1 MVVEAGLV
9 LAEVNG
15 LEVARAVVGD
25 DGADRIEVG
34 VGLYDRV
41 GHNVM
46 SAGRPIDRTLADV
59 VARVAAVRQPAAGAH
74 AFNRLCRERWLRTA
88 LVAEP
93 ALVGLVDLRPIDPL
107 PPRASLL
114 DVCAA
119 PALGTDVDGSA
130 VLVMASAGIDP
141 GLAVSTSAIAQ
152 REDPRRIVVALPSR
166 DRLAPIERL
175 LTRLRWPVEMV
186 GIAPPWSDQ
195 PPPG

>member
-1 MVVEAGLV
+1 VKV
-9 LAEVNG
+9 
-15 LEVARAVVGD
+15 
-25 DGADRIEVG
+25 
-34 VGLYDRV
+34 
-41 GHNVM
+41 
-46 SAGRPIDRTLADV
+46 
-59 VARVAAVRQPAAGAH
+59 
-74 AFNRLCRERWLRTA
+74 
-88 LVAEP
+88 VAEP

-119 PALGTDVDGSA
+119 PALGTDVDGPT

-152 REDPRRIVVALPSR
+152 REDPRRIVVALPSN

-186 GIAPPWSDQ
+186 GIAPPWSDR
-195 PPPG
+195 PPLR

>member
-1 MVVEAGLV
+1 MLWAGGSLWIVWTVWANSFFRSTGLLV
-9 LAEVNG
+9 G
-15 LEVARAVVGD
+15 
-25 DGADRIEVG
+25 
-34 VGLYDRV
+34 
-41 GHNVM
+41 
-46 SAGRPIDRTLADV
+46 S
-59 VARVAAVRQPAAGAH
+59 
-74 AFNRLCRERWLRTA
+74 
-88 LVAEP
+88 

-114 DVCAA
+114 DVGAA

-130 VLVMASAGIDP
+130 ILVMASAGIDP
-141 GLAVSTSAIAQ
+141 GLAVSASAIAQ

-166 DRLAPIERL
+166 DRMAPIERL